1 MEELDTRSKEYE
13 KKLNKERNTQE
24 TWDITERPNLQT
36 IGMDEWEK
44 CTVNVINQILNKIRK
59 ENIP

>member
-36 IGMDEWEK
+36 IGMDE
-44 CTVNVINQILNKIRK
+44 
-59 ENIP
+59 